1 MVSITEESG
10 QDSSVDEEKKKKA
23 SRLGDVFS
31 NEAGA
36 VSGAATAGILH
47 ARAYRT
53 FDSLSE
59 DHGLGVAVFFRG
71 IAPLHSCAYIR
82 VAGKPMI
89 VLMEGVVR

>member
-23 SRLGDVFS
+23 SRLGDVLS

-36 VSGAATAGILH
+36 VSGAATAGVLH

-53 FDSLSE
+53 SDSLIE
-59 DHGLGVAVFFRG
+59 AHGLGVTACWK
-71 IAPLHSCAYIR
+71 HSSIT
-82 VAGKPMI
+82 
-89 VLMEGVVR
+89 

>member
-1 MVSITEESG
+1 MELPPFELRMVSITEESG
-10 QDSSVDEEKKKKA
+10 QDSSVDEEKKKA

-59 DHGLGVAVFFRG
+59 DHGLGVAVFLE
-71 IAPLHSCAYIR
+71 A
-82 VAGKPMI
+82 
-89 VLMEGVVR
+89 

>member
-1 MVSITEESG
+1 MELPPFELRMVSITEESG
-10 QDSSVDEEKKKKA
+10 QDSSVDEEKKKA

-36 VSGAATAGILH
+36 VSGAATADILH

-59 DHGLGVAVFFRG
+59 DHGLGVAVFLE
-71 IAPLHSCAYIR
+71 A
-82 VAGKPMI
+82 
-89 VLMEGVVR
+89 